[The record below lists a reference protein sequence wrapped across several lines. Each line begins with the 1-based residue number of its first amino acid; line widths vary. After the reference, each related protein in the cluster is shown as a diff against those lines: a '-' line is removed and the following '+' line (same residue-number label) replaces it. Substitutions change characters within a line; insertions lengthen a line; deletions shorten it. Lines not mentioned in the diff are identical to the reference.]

1 MSKTNEG
8 KACDAVICRIEARV
22 GSSRHDLTLP
32 EKEGHAAPIEV
43 ACRIGE
49 RLFAFEH
56 TRVEPFEGH
65 IRLQADAPDHF
76 RPVEQRLAGI
86 FAPDTLLLTVPAKA
100 IQRLN
105 RRQIETM
112 RDSGRLVIHNA
123 PTLPRA
129 PTAVTGRR

>member
-1 MSKTNEG
+1 
-8 KACDAVICRIEARV
+8 
-22 GSSRHDLTLP
+22 
-32 EKEGHAAPIEV
+32 
-43 ACRIGE
+43 
-49 RLFAFEH
+49 
-56 TRVEPFEGH
+56 
-65 IRLQADAPDHF
+65 
-76 RPVEQRLAGI
+76 
-86 FAPDTLLLTVPAKA
+86 VPAKA